1 MSANPKILDA
11 LVVGAGP
18 AGIGTALALAAVEN
32 LTFGVLERG
41 QIGQTF
47 IDWPTAQTF
56 LTPSFTGNGFGAT
69 DLNAVHP
76 ETSPAFSLGVDYPTG
91 QQYAKYLR
99 GVVKHFRVPVLDR
112 TEVTA
117 VTRKAEGFEIACPRG
132 PVLARSLVWAGGEFH
147 QPLDPRLSG
156 SGLSDR
162 AAAAAAW
169 EPREDRSVVI
179 GGYES
184 GIDIACHHV
193 EGGASVTVV
202 DGATPWDAGA
212 GSDPSFRLAP
222 RSRARLARA
231 LSTGRLA
238 LVGAHASGIK
248 REGTKWVVSL
258 DNGSRLRVDS
268 RPIVATGYGPGLGPV
283 EHLFAPRS
291 DGWPELDED
300 DQSTIT
306 PGLFLSGPAIR
317 HGGLKFCFVYK
328 FRQRFAHIA
337 RVIGE
342 RAGKDTG
349 ALDAWRAAG
358 MLTDDLSCCGVECA
372 C

>member
-1 MSANPKILDA
+1 MPPQPKILDA
-11 LVVGAGP
+11 LVIGAGP
-18 AGIGTALALAAVEN
+18 AGLGTAIALSAVED

-47 IDWPTAQTF
+47 LDWPDEQTF

-69 DLNAVHP
+69 DLNAIHP

-91 QQYAKYLR
+91 KQYAKYLR
-99 GVVKHFRVPVLDR
+99 SVAKHFQVPVLDR
-112 TEVTA
+112 IEVA
-117 VTRKAEGFEIACPRG
+117 SVDRHEEGFEIQCGRG

-147 QPLDPRLSG
+147 QPIEPRISGGSIADP
-156 SGLSDR
+156 
-162 AAAAAAW
+162 AANPAAW
-169 EPREDRSVVI
+169 TPRTGHVVVI

-184 GIDIACHHV
+184 GIDIASHHV
-193 EGGASVTVV
+193 AQGAQVTVV
-202 DGATPWDAGA
+202 DGSTPWDAGS

-222 RSRARLARA
+222 RSRIALATA
-231 LSTGRLA
+231 LDTGRLT
-238 LVGAHASGIK
+238 LVAAHATGIK
-248 REGTKWVVSL
+248 RDGGEWVVSL
-258 DNGSRLRVDS
+258 GNGKKLRAGSPPVA
-268 RPIVATGYGPGLGPV
+268 ATGYGPGLGPV
-283 EHLFAPRS
+283 EHLFARRG

-300 DQSTIT
+300 DQSTLA

-337 RVIGE
+337 RAIGE
-342 RAGKDTG
+342 RAGKDVS
-349 ALDAWRAAG
+349 ALEAWRAAG

>member
-1 MSANPKILDA
+1 MSTNFETLDA

-18 AGIGTALALAAVEN
+18 AGIGTALALAAVEQ

-47 IDWPTAQTF
+47 LDWPTAQTF

-76 ETSPAFSLGVDYPTG
+76 ETSPAFSLGVDYLTG
-91 QQYAKYLR
+91 PQYAKYLR
-99 GVVKHFRVPVLDR
+99 SVVAHFRVPVLDDA
-112 TEVTA
+112 EVTA
-117 VTRKAEGFEIACPRG
+117 VAQDEQGFRIQCRRG

-147 QPLDPRLSG
+147 HPLKPRMSG
-156 SGLSDR
+156 NRFADLAR
-162 AAAAAAW
+162 TAEAW
-169 EPREDRSVVI
+169 APRPGRVLVI

-193 EGGASVTVV
+193 ERGAEVTVV
-202 DGATPWDAGA
+202 DGATPWDAGT

-222 RSRARLARA
+222 RSRMRLNRA
-231 LSTGRLA
+231 LRTGRLTLIEA
-238 LVGAHASGIK
+238 DANGIK
-248 REGTKWVVSL
+248 PAGAEWTVSL
-258 DNGSRLRVDS
+258 DNGTRLRVDS
-268 RPIVATGYGPGLGPV
+268 RPIAATGYGPGLGPV
-283 EHLFAPRS
+283 EKLFARRP

-300 DQSTIT
+300 DQSTLV

-317 HGGLKFCFVYK
+317 HGGLKFCFIYK

-342 RAGKDTG
+342 RAGKDVG
-349 ALDAWRAAG
+349 ALEAWRAAG